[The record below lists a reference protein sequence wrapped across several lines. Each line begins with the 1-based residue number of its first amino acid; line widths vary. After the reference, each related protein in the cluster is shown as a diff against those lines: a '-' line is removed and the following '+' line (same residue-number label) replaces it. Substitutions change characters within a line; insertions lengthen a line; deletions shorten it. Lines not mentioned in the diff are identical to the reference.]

1 MVTCVT
7 FFTAVSKLATM
18 RQHSVTIVAVLI
30 LLAAPCRAVAQPP
43 LIPPDGRIPLHGVC
57 NQSWEQSL
65 MTGSFYKLAIALE
78 YKAVTMMS
86 DLGSYDL
93 CSMAPNSHYCTTYF
107 GVMCVLSDG
116 SQEVVKT
123 ASTCNAGPVLGVCVP
138 LECSGDELSRQT
150 QNFTRHA
157 ELFQWLFQLTSLCV
171 VVPPYC
177 TNHSYGFMSADCI
190 DEQESFVDDP
200 SAVAVFVVIVALCA
214 LSVVCALAGVY
225 RRWSVRQ
232 IASTEERQELLNQG
246 EGEPLPT
253 QRLSIMWQVVAWFD
267 LIENTRDFF
276 VVKARSGGS
285 VDTRFFEGVR
295 TIAMLFVIYGH
306 SLYFPATLNLYNSKV
321 AVSYAESYA
330 SVGVFS
336 AQLAV
341 DTFFY
346 LSGFL
351 MFHLYVKYSEKRA
364 TSVSG
369 ELKNPPVSH
378 IGLMYVRRYLRMTP
392 VVMITLVFAVWLS
405 VYIPTGVL
413 HKAYWNQPTFQA
425 CKEQW
430 WHQLLYI
437 TNLNDAAGWP
447 DCMGWFWY
455 LSTDFQLFLA
465 APLLVVPYFF
475 DARAFLALMA
485 SGVIVITGLQTQL
498 KYGAFL
504 GDGSSYYDKPW
515 MRANPYLFGMAC
527 AALVRSDHV
536 KRLFATEHARWVSYA
551 AGTTLMV
558 TCINVMWMG
567 LKCFEQKLNSEVEEC
582 STQFFQFLNSYA
594 VSAWGLGMSCVALPW
609 ALSSETGPIKWFLS
623 TKPFAIASK
632 LTFCCYMLHPI
643 IILIVVA
650 EGSQN
655 PTFTPLIQ
663 YARFSGAT
671 VLTFLAAAILHLVV
685 EVPFAKMN
693 DALTRS
699 T

>member
-1 MVTCVT
+1 
-7 FFTAVSKLATM
+7 
-18 RQHSVTIVAVLI
+18 
-30 LLAAPCRAVAQPP
+30 
-43 LIPPDGRIPLHGVC
+43 
-57 NQSWEQSL
+57 
-65 MTGSFYKLAIALE
+65 
-78 YKAVTMMS
+78 
-86 DLGSYDL
+86 
-93 CSMAPNSHYCTTYF
+93 
-107 GVMCVLSDG
+107 
-116 SQEVVKT
+116 
-123 ASTCNAGPVLGVCVP
+123 
-138 LECSGDELSRQT
+138 
-150 QNFTRHA
+150 
-157 ELFQWLFQLTSLCV
+157 
-171 VVPPYC
+171 
-177 TNHSYGFMSADCI
+177 
-190 DEQESFVDDP
+190 
-200 SAVAVFVVIVALCA
+200 
-214 LSVVCALAGVY
+214 
-225 RRWSVRQ
+225 
-232 IASTEERQELLNQG
+232 
-246 EGEPLPT
+246 
-253 QRLSIMWQVVAWFD
+253 
-267 LIENTRDFF
+267 
-276 VVKARSGGS
+276 
-285 VDTRFFEGVR
+285 
-295 TIAMLFVIYGH
+295 
-306 SLYFPATLNLYNSKV
+306 
-321 AVSYAESYA
+321 
-330 SVGVFS
+330 
-336 AQLAV
+336 
-341 DTFFY
+341 
-346 LSGFL
+346 
-351 MFHLYVKYSEKRA
+351 
-364 TSVSG
+364 
-369 ELKNPPVSH
+369 NPPVSH

-536 KRLFATEHARWVSYA
+536 KRLFATAHARWVSYVRRYLRMTPVVMITLVFAVWLSVYIPTGVLHKAYWNQPTFQACKEQWWHQLLYITNLNDAAGWPDCMGWFWYLSTDFQLFLAAPLLVVPYFFDARAFLALMASGVIVITGLQTQLKYGAFLGDGSSYYDKPWMRANPYLFGMACAALVRSDHVKRLFATAHARWVSYA
-551 AGTTLMV
+551 AGTVLMV
-558 TCINVMWMG
+558 TCINVMWIG
-567 LKCFEQKLNSEVEEC
+567 LKCFEQKLNAEVEEC
-582 STQFFQFLNSYA
+582 SAQFFQFLNSYA

-609 ALSSETGPIKWFLS
+609 ALSSKTGPIKWFLS

-671 VLTFLAAAILHLVV
+671 VLTFFAAAILHLVV